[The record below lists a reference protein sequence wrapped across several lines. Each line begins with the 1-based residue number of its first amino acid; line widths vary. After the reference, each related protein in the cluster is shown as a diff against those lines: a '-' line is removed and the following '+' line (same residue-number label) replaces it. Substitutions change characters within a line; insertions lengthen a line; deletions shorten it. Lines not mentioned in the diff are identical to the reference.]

1 MNKHFPRYR
10 YTVTSVLLLEFSSKH
25 HQAEALPMTQ
35 FSDLPLELR
44 STIWMLTIEPRT
56 VEILFKI
63 GRFSVGQRRRATRLG
78 CCCFH
83 NGLGVLYA
91 SSPTPVPAA
100 LHTCQEARSLLTRH
114 YQQVFAYGTEP
125 RYVWVN
131 LDMDIISIGRSS
143 LVWTEPEAP
152 HIRRLK
158 FARECD
164 EHYFDEATA
173 ELGFFCNVQEI
184 YVVCLDGPEAWYI
197 PEDPFYWPCPREN
210 VWLINTETNEMVTV
224 AENHRRGERYREEA
238 RRQEAEEET
247 LERLELADA
256 ADTGN

>member
-1 MNKHFPRYR
+1 M
-10 YTVTSVLLLEFSSKH
+10 
-25 HQAEALPMTQ
+25 AQ
-35 FSDLPLELR
+35 FLDLPFELR
-44 STIWMLTIEPRT
+44 STIWLLTIEPRT
-56 VEILFKI
+56 VEIRFEI
-63 GRFSVGQRRRATRLG
+63 DRFSVGQRRRARRFG
-78 CCCFH
+78 FGCFH
-83 NGLGVLYA
+83 GGLSVLYV

-100 LHTCQEARSLLTRH
+100 LHTCHEARSLLARH
-114 YQQVFAYGTEP
+114 YQKAFTYGTEP
-125 RYVWVN
+125 RYVWAN

-164 EHYFDEATA
+164 GHYVLEATA

-184 YVVCLDGPEAWYI
+184 YVVCLDGPEAWYH

-224 AENHRRGERYREEA
+224 AENHKRVERCHQEA
-238 RRQEAEEET
+238 RRQEAEEEA
-247 LERLELADA
+247 LQGLELAGA
-256 ADTGN
+256 ADTD